1 MQSEV
6 WLLREEQRTRRQI
19 RLDAGRGIKRGDVAR
34 AGLSPDGNATLDLP
48 GQFWV
53 ALVDQ
58 VHVAAEL
65 GADVPGFAVG
75 AALGLEVSQDEAP
88 VVLVL
93 EQGIKAACNRVALV
107 QQACFDSNGLPG
119 LPHGVADQWRDPI
132 AVIAGV
138 PGFAVEQELLKA
150 GVNGVA
156 PGLPFRT
163 GTHDPCH
170 LSWGLVVHHRGDR
183 VSYPASPVVIAMNLG
198 VKSQARYG
206 LERDHG
212 D

>member
-1 MQSEV
+1 MTEV
-6 WLLREEQRTRRQI
+6 DEI
-19 RLDAGRGIKRGDVAR
+19 II
-34 AGLSPDGNATLDLP
+34 P
-48 GQFWV
+48 
-53 ALVDQ
+53 
-58 VHVAAEL
+58 AEL
-65 GADVPGFAVG
+65 GADVPGSAVG

-93 EQGIKAACNRVALV
+93 EQGIKAACDRVALV
-107 QQACFDSNGLPG
+107 HQACLDGNGLPG
-119 LPHGVADQWRDPI
+119 VPHGVADQGRDPI
-132 AVIAGV
+132 GV
-138 PGFAVEQELLKA
+138 VTRVTGVTVQQELLKA
-150 GVNGVA
+150 GVDGVA
-156 PGLPFRT
+156 PGFPFRT

-170 LSWGLVVHHRGDR
+170 LGWGLVVHHRGDR